1 MADPRVPLKNPALAA
16 VLAYLFPGAGH
27 LYQGRIFKAVLYA
40 VCIWGMFLYGMQK
53 SGWSALHTH
62 QISGGDG
69 RSLRWQRNWGFL
81 THMGIGTPATF
92 AFLQTK
98 RFQSESNQPTRQLSG
113 ELVSDFRGI
122 AYDIVPSEGL
132 SVSGRIRL
140 NTRQTEYGPEVS
152 GVFSGDGLFPDGD
165 VKPVELE
172 LEGGFLI
179 GPPCAGDDARGL
191 EIDIIKSDA
200 GPSSGSLNG
209 IVPRSLFNRV
219 GMPAT
224 EQQIERLHGTQ
235 GKGYELALVYTW
247 IAGLLNILA
256 VWDAYAGPA
265 YGYGDE
271 QPESEGESEKETD
284 EDSPVPSNT
293 DTVNP

>member
-16 VLAYLFPGAGH
+16 ILAYFLPGAGH

-69 RSLRWQRNWGFL
+69 HGLHWQRNWGFL
-81 THMGIGTPATF
+81 THLGIGTPATF

-98 RFQSESNQPTRQLSG
+98 RFQSESNQTSRQLDG
-113 ELVSDFRGI
+113 ELVSDFKGI

-132 SVSGRIRL
+132 AVAGRIRL

-152 GVFSGDGLFPDGD
+152 GVFSGDGLFPDGE

-172 LEGGFLI
+172 LQGGFLI
-179 GPPCAGDDARGL
+179 GPPYAGDDARGL
-191 EIDIIKSDA
+191 EIDILKSDS

-209 IVPRSLFNRV
+209 VVPRSLFNRV

-224 EQQIERLHGTQ
+224 EQQIERLHGLR

-256 VWDAYAGPA
+256 VWDAFAGPA

-271 QPESEGESEKETD
+271 KPDAEDDSAKQPEDLSASE
-284 EDSPVPSNT
+284 PNT
-293 DTVNP
+293 APTA